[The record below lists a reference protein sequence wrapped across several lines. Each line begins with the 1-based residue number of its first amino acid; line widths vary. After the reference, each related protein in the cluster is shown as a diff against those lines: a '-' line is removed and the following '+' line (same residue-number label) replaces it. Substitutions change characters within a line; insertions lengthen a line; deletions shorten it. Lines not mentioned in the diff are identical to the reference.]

1 MSTTLE
7 EQKNLE
13 RILSEN
19 FDKFIAYANNTFV
32 KKEEF
37 ERKFA
42 HLDQEQMQIKIDVE
56 VIKQTMAT
64 KADIAEMKTE
74 ISKEIFKI
82 KTELLKWTISL
93 FAGAILSNVGF
104 MLAVFLKS

>member
-1 MSTTLE
+1 MSTVLE

-13 RILSEN
+13 RILSDN

-42 HLDQEQMQIKIDVE
+42 HLDQEQMQIKIDIE

-64 KADIAEMKTE
+64 KTDLAEMKSD
-74 ISKEIFKI
+74 I
-82 KTELLKWTISL
+82 LKWIIPL
-93 FAGAILSNVGF
+93 FLTVLLSNVGF
-104 MLAVFLKS
+104 MLAVFLKG

>member
-1 MSTTLE
+1 MSAVLE

-13 RILSEN
+13 RILSDN

-42 HLDQEQMQIKIDVE
+42 HLDQEQMQIKIDIE

-64 KADIAEMKTE
+64 KTDLAEMKSD
-74 ISKEIFKI
+74 I
-82 KTELLKWTISL
+82 LKWIIPL
-93 FAGAILSNVGF
+93 FLTVLLSNVGF
-104 MLAVFLKS
+104 MLAVFLKG